1 MPEKVDIYVSED
13 GKDFKHIAQIWNDVS
28 VKASDLLFKSF
39 DTICNEKARYVRYHA
54 FRSPMRGFIFL
65 DEIVVNQSLTMPA
78 FSLSLNELYTLGCSS
93 GCTLIYVTC

>member
-1 MPEKVDIYVSED
+1 MQLIGPGVFMPEKVDIYVSED
-13 GKDFKHIAQIWNDVS
+13 GKDFKHIAQVWNDVS

-65 DEIVVNQSLTMPA
+65 DEIVVN
-78 FSLSLNELYTLGCSS
+78 
-93 GCTLIYVTC
+93 